1 MLVAVSVSFCYLAWQ
16 VTLAHLPLPD
26 HFPAET
32 ASFRIPN
39 HYPIH
44 EDVVNRHKR
53 PAETDHWDPFYKIA
67 SEKRKPFSSQIK
79 HYSYASDM
87 RPLLFAET
95 ANPGDR
101 SPPPHVGK
109 MQKTVHRGYDGTS
122 SRFSDEQT
130 HLSSEGS
137 TDDHQMLAPAGGFQ
151 GSQNH
156 RVTGPRFNTAP
167 TLDQSS
173 STMGHHPN
181 REPILLELF
190 PSQLTPTDPVRTEE
204 YLDPQ
209 HDLQH
214 KDPDQSDKGIHGND
228 DVNLDNLQ
236 VFGILNLG
244 SFPRTLKPEKF
255 RIINGIKFD
264 QDERELLNEFEK
276 QSSIMMNSHK
286 KTPPRKK
293 EVENLPFDLM
303 ELQHNEGDN
312 VPVLFLR
319 IQRPNTKEI
328 FEEELPHKMGERIV
342 DVKQKE
348 QVSNFWRVGP

>member
-1 MLVAVSVSFCYLAWQ
+1 SVSFCYLAWQ

-156 RVTGPRFNTAP
+156 RARN
-167 TLDQSS
+167 S
-173 STMGHHPN
+173 
-181 REPILLELF
+181 ILLQPWINRHQQWDITQTE
-190 PSQLTPTDPVRTEE
+190 LTPTDPVRTEE

-236 VFGILNLG
+236 L
-244 SFPRTLKPEKF
+244 
-255 RIINGIKFD
+255 INGIKFD

-319 IQRPNTKEI
+319 VSMKKIKRPYHTTFSIKLKSLLIQRPNTKEI

>member
-67 SEKRKPFSSQIK
+67 
-79 HYSYASDM
+79 
-87 RPLLFAET
+87 T
-95 ANPGDR
+95 NPGDR

-214 KDPDQSDKGIHGND
+214 KDPDQSDKG
-228 DVNLDNLQ
+228 L
-236 VFGILNLG
+236 
-244 SFPRTLKPEKF
+244 S
-255 RIINGIKFD
+255 
-264 QDERELLNEFEK
+264 
-276 QSSIMMNSHK
+276 
-286 KTPPRKK
+286 
-293 EVENLPFDLM
+293 M
-303 ELQHNEGDN
+303 E
-312 VPVLFLR
+312 
-319 IQRPNTKEI
+319 
-328 FEEELPHKMGERIV
+328 
-342 DVKQKE
+342 
-348 QVSNFWRVGP
+348 